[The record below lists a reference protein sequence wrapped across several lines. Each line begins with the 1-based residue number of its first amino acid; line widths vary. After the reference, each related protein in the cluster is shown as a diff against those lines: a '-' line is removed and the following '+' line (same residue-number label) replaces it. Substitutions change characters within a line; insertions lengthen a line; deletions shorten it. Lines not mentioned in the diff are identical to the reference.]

1 MKAAA
6 TLLSHVTTL
15 ALGLVILIM
24 IIIAVSNLGV
34 DVGKTSLRSQLSL
47 TLEKTASQVIDF
59 YSFSKENE
67 LKPNNDE
74 EVILRSMKLDLPDK
88 ISNNKY
94 SLKFDGNVLSI
105 KSGEIEIN
113 RTLNINIDLEGEAL
127 PSAFLQLKRENS
139 NNIIKDKIVL
149 VD

>member
-1 MKAAA
+1 
-6 TLLSHVTTL
+6 
-15 ALGLVILIM
+15 M

>member
-1 MKAAA
+1 
-6 TLLSHVTTL
+6 
-15 ALGLVILIM
+15 
-24 IIIAVSNLGV
+24 
-34 DVGKTSLRSQLSL
+34 
-47 TLEKTASQVIDF
+47 
-59 YSFSKENE
+59 
-67 LKPNNDE
+67 
-74 EVILRSMKLDLPDK
+74 MKLDLPDK